1 MADERMKAAAAGE
14 PHYHGVPCK
23 HGHGT
28 ERYTIT
34 NACVACNRLRVKA
47 YQKRVKRRV
56 RQLMDSAQGA
66 TGGALPQD

>member
-1 MADERMKAAAAGE
+1 MSDERMKAAAAGE
-14 PHYHGVPCK
+14 PHYHGPPCK

-34 NACVACNRLRVKA
+34 NACVVCNRSRVKA
-47 YQKRVKRRV
+47 YQSEVRQRV
-56 RQLMDSAQGA
+56 RKLMNSAQGA

>member
-1 MADERMKAAAAGE
+1 MSDERMKAAAAGE
-14 PHYHGVPCK
+14 PHYHGPACK

-34 NACVACNRLRVKA
+34 NACVVCNRLRVKA
-47 YQKRVKRRV
+47 YQSEVRQRV
-56 RQLMDSAQGA
+56 RKLMNSAQGA